1 LGRKRRNTEV
11 EKSKLVYFIDPT
23 ESSGPLYAMIQK
35 GEFVA
40 LYGARASGKST
51 RVDQAKIEL
60 ESKGYV
66 CI

>member
-1 LGRKRRNTEV
+1 MKDSVPLLDMIRR
-11 EKSKLVYFIDPT
+11 
-23 ESSGPLYAMIQK
+23 

-51 RVDQAKIEL
+51 RVIQVMEQLIDEGFI
-60 ESKGYV
+60 